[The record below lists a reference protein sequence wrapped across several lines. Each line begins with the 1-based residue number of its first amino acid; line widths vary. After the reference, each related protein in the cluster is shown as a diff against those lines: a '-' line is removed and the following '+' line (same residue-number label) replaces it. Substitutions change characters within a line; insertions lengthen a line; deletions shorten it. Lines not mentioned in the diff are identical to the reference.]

1 MFSRYFQSELTYLRE
16 LGREFAAR
24 HPAFA
29 GLFAERGGDPDV
41 ERLLEGFAF
50 LTARIRERIDD
61 AVPEVI
67 EAVAEMVVPQAV
79 RTLPACSVVEF
90 VPKPAARKNVH
101 LLPEGTEVGARAVDG
116 SSPLFRTTAPTV
128 LLPLE
133 LGDCRLDA
141 GRARTPTIDIPIS
154 RFSTSRPDTDRVRI
168 FVHAPAAQAS
178 TLSLWL
184 ARHLA
189 EVTLR
194 FGNVGE
200 ESVVRVA
207 PRMRHVGVDGSMDML
222 PWPELAPDGLRLLQE
237 LFTLPSKLAFFELD
251 GLFAAWSDDA
261 PNDAVL
267 RLAFDG
273 PPDLPERLEPETFR
287 LHCVP
292 VINLFRVAADPI
304 TLDLRSHEHLVRA
317 AGFSPHHAE
326 VYSVDQVT
334 SIRRRDQRRRI
345 YTPFYAF
352 RHLEAARAEQAF
364 YTLRR
369 VRSPLDDA
377 IDTYVSVM
385 TPRDVEPA
393 LDEEVL
399 SLDLT
404 CTSRRLTEDLR
415 VGDISVP
422 TPRSPTVA
430 TFTNLTRVSKP
441 VRPSPGAERH
451 WRTVAHLALNL
462 GTITRAEPL
471 RALLSLY
478 NLHEEADHQLGRTNA
493 RRVDAVRE
501 VTTRSSRR
509 VVEGIP
515 LPGFATRI
523 VLEDAGFASF
533 GDAFLFG
540 CAIDSLF
547 ASEAPLNLFSELR
560 IELHPS
566 TREISWTPRTGT
578 QPLL

>member
-16 LGREFAAR
+16 LGREFAER

-79 RTLPACSVVEF
+79 QTLPACSIVEF

-101 LLPEGTEVGARAVDG
+101 VLPEGTELGGRAVDG
-116 SSPLFRTTAPTV
+116 SNPLFRTTVSTT

-141 GRARTPTIDIPIS
+141 GRARTPFIDLPIS
-154 RFSTSRPDTDRVRI
+154 RFSGSRPEDDRVRI
-168 FVHAPAAQAS
+168 FLHAPAAQAS

-184 ARHLA
+184 SRHLS

-194 FGNVGE
+194 FGEPGA

-207 PRMRHVGVDGSMDML
+207 SRVRHVGADGTIKML
-222 PWPELAPDGLRLLQE
+222 PWPALAPDGLRLLQE
-237 LFTLPSKLAFFELD
+237 FFTLPAKLAFFELD
-251 GLFAAWSDDA
+251 GLFDAWPDDA
-261 PNDAVL
+261 PNDVVL
-267 RLAFDG
+267 RFGFDG

-304 TLDLRSHEHLVRA
+304 TLDVRAHEHLVRA

-326 VYSVDQVT
+326 IHSVDQVS
-334 SIRRRDQRRRI
+334 SIRRRDQRRRP
-345 YTPFYAF
+345 YTPFYSF
-352 RHLEAARAEQAF
+352 RHLEAPRAEQAF

-385 TPRDVEPA
+385 TPRDVEPSV
-393 LDEEVL
+393 DEEVL
-399 SLDLT
+399 SLELT
-404 CTSRRLTEDLR
+404 CTNRRLSEDLR

-422 TPRSPTVA
+422 TSRSPTVA

-471 RALLSLY
+471 RALLALY

-493 RRVDAVRE
+493 RRVDAIRE
-501 VTTRSSRR
+501 VSTTSSRR
-509 VVEGIP
+509 VVDGIP
-515 LPGFATRI
+515 LPGFATRLT
-523 VLEDAGFASF
+523 LEDAGFASL
-533 GDAFLFG
+533 GDAFFFG
-540 CAIDSLF
+540 CAIDALF
-547 ASEAPLNLFSELR
+547 ASEAPLNLYSELSV
-560 IELHPS
+560 ELHPS
-566 TREISWTPRTGT
+566 TREIRWTPRTGT